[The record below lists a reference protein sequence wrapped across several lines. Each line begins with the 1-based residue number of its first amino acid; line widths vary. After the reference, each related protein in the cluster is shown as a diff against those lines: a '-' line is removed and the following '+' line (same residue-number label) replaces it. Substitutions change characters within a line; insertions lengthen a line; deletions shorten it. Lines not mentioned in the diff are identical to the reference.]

1 MAKKSSIAKN
11 ERRKRT
17 VAKYAAQRAA
27 LLAEA
32 RDLSRTGRQRFE
44 ARQKLALLPPDAN
57 PNRIRNRDGATGRPR
72 GYIRHFGL
80 SRISFRE
87 MALEGLLPGVRKA
100 SL

>member
-1 MAKKSSIAKN
+1 MAKKSAIAKN
-11 ERRKRT
+11 ERRRRT
-17 VAKYAAQRAA
+17 VVKYARRRAE

-32 RDLSRTGRQRFE
+32 RDLSRPMRQRFE
-44 ARQKLALLPPDAN
+44 ARQKLALLPHDAN

-72 GYIRHFGL
+72 AYIRHFGL